1 MRELIDDIFT
11 NTSLELSSTVV
22 NDLIG
27 QPYPAKLMSVGT
39 IKPEDYPDNDVID
52 SKIDE
57 YTIASYASR
66 VFFILNAET
75 SVILIYKLISGA
87 ELEVVADHIR
97 LIASTIDDF
106 AAALFGDSWPL
117 QPLFAY
123 FPLFKHGI
131 GLIRHTETLP
141 DNVEL
146 SLLGPGIDLYPLK
159 DEGTLYGLRIYVS
172 VLEGYRVIEL
182 IASDLAK
189 QIPEAETISKATHL
203 VEINPNDPLLKYHKE
218 IDLRKIA
225 TTRGWG
231 CAEVTNGYL
240 LLIKTA

>member
-22 NDLIG
+22 KDLIG

-39 IKPEDYPDNDVID
+39 IKPEDYPDNDIID
-52 SKIDE
+52 CIIDE

-66 VFFILNAET
+66 VFFVLNSET

-106 AAALFGDSWPL
+106 ADALFGDSWPL
-117 QPLFAY
+117 QPLFSY

-203 VEINPNDPLLKYHKE
+203 VEINLGDPLLKYHKE

>member
-39 IKPEDYPDNDVID
+39 IKPEDYPDNDIID
-52 SKIDE
+52 CIIDE

-66 VFFILNAET
+66 VFFVLNSET

-106 AAALFGDSWPL
+106 ADALFGDSWPL

-203 VEINPNDPLLKYHKE
+203 VEINSDDPLLKYHEK

-225 TTRGWG
+225 TMRG
-231 CAEVTNGYL
+231 
-240 LLIKTA
+240 

>member
-1 MRELIDDIFT
+1 MKDLIDDIFT

-39 IKPEDYPDNDVID
+39 LKPEDYPDNDIID
-52 SKIDE
+52 CIIDE

-66 VFFILNAET
+66 VFFVLNSET

-106 AAALFGDSWPL
+106 ADALFGDSWPL
-117 QPLFAY
+117 QPLFSY

-131 GLIRHTETLP
+131 GLIRHAENLP
-141 DNVEL
+141 EYVEL
-146 SLLGPGIDLYPLK
+146 SLLGPGIDLYPLE

-172 VLEGYRVIEL
+172 LLEGYRVIEL

-203 VEINPNDPLLKYHKE
+203 VEINPDDPLLKYHKE
-218 IDLRKIA
+218 IDIRRIA
-225 TTRGWG
+225 ATRGWG
-231 CAEVTNGYL
+231 CVEMSNTNL
-240 LLIKTA
+240 LLVRN

>member
-39 IKPEDYPDNDVID
+39 IKPEDYPDNDIID
-52 SKIDE
+52 CIIDE

-66 VFFILNAET
+66 VFFVLNSET

-106 AAALFGDSWPL
+106 ADALFGDSWPL

-203 VEINPNDPLLKYHKE
+203 VEINLGDPLLKYHKE

>member
-1 MRELIDDIFT
+1 MRELLDDIFT
-11 NTSLELSSTVV
+11 NTSLELSSTLV
-22 NDLIG
+22 NELIK
-27 QPYPAKLMSVGT
+27 QYQPAKLISVW
-39 IKPEDYPDNDVID
+39 IVKPEEYPDSDIID
-52 SKIDE
+52 CMIDE
-57 YTIASYASR
+57 YAIGSYANQIY
-66 VFFILNAET
+66 FILNTET
-75 SVILIYKLISGA
+75 SIMLIYKLISDA

-97 LIASTIDDF
+97 LLANAPTGYKV
-106 AAALFGDSWPL
+106 ALIGDGWPL
-117 QPLFAY
+117 PPLFTY

-131 GLIRHTETLP
+131 GLLRHAENLP

-172 VLEGYRVIEL
+172 VLKGYRVIEL

-203 VEINPNDPLLKYHKE
+203 VEINPDDPLLRYHKE

-225 TTRGWG
+225 TIRGWD
-231 CAEVTNGYL
+231 CAEITNNNL
-240 LLIKTA
+240 LLVRK

>member
-39 IKPEDYPDNDVID
+39 IKPEDYPDNDIID
-52 SKIDE
+52 CIIDE

-66 VFFILNAET
+66 VFFVLNSET

-97 LIASTIDDF
+97 LLASTIDDF
-106 AAALFGDSWPL
+106 ADVLFGDSWPL

-172 VLEGYRVIEL
+172 LLEGYRVIEL

-189 QIPEAETISKATHL
+189 QIPEVETISKATHQ
-203 VEINPNDPLLKYHKE
+203 VEINLDDPLLKYHKE